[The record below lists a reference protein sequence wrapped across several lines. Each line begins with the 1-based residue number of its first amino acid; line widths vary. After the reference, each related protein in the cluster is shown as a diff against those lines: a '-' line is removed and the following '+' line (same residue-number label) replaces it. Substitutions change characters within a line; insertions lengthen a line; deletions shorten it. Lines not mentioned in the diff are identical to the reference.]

1 MDSRKTIEEQLAK
14 HTHRQQSKQPV
25 LNVDNYMFDG
35 ITLNTL
41 SYDQLVSAI
50 SIIKDPY
57 IRRDYFQNPLNGA
70 VQSNEYP
77 RILQRLLQLENQN
90 RYIEPEPTPAH
101 KKQKHGSPSKG
112 GMYKRK
118 SSKQSKR
125 SKRSKRSK
133 IYSIK
138 RHRLI

>member
-1 MDSRKTIEEQLAK
+1 
-14 HTHRQQSKQPV
+14 
-25 LNVDNYMFDG
+25 MFDG

-57 IRRDYFQNPLNGA
+57 IRRDYFQNPLYGA
-70 VQSNEYP
+70 VQPNEYP
-77 RILQRLLQLENQN
+77 RILQRLLQLEYQN
-90 RYIEPEPTPAH
+90 RLNEPEPTPPH
-101 KKQKHGSPSKG
+101 KKQRVGSPSSKG
-112 GMYKRK
+112 EGKYKRKSIK

-125 SKRSKRSK
+125 SKRSKQSK

-138 RHRLI
+138 RHHLI